1 MQARLS
7 EAEDV
12 PVVGISRMFYKVYAD
27 ALLSNADAMF
37 WYEHDVYAIRPH
49 WVDALHR
56 EALVAGRFWVRGSV
70 TRTASLDASIAC
82 KTEVPRE
89 IPAGDA
95 PPISTLLWESHING
109 AALFSLRDPAF
120 ASAVA
125 EANRSFPEAAYDVA
139 IHAVVADHRRHF
151 ASFREHAHL
160 LQYSEVVQARPEDFL
175 AFDRPSPG
183 LDRFRSDHPR
193 TYLVHGVAMARWKRL
208 QHEQRK
214 HNLTACMP
222 NSSAIRWP
230 APRPGLARWTAG
242 RRWQLLVE
250 HWRTLSPRAREK
262 IERVVKEEAGGG
274 GGRRDGKPKAK
285 RRDGKAKRRGGREA
299 EVIDAGQSDR

>member
-12 PVVGISRMFYKVYAD
+12 PVVGISRMFYKVYAE

-49 WVDALHR
+49 WIDALHR

-139 IHAVVADHRRHF
+139 IHAAVADHRRHF

-160 LQYSEVVQARPEDFL
+160 LQYS
-175 AFDRPSPG
+175 
-183 LDRFRSDHPR
+183 
-193 TYLVHGVAMARWKRL
+193 
-208 QHEQRK
+208 
-214 HNLTACMP
+214 
-222 NSSAIRWP
+222 
-230 APRPGLARWTAG
+230 
-242 RRWQLLVE
+242 
-250 HWRTLSPRAREK
+250 
-262 IERVVKEEAGGG
+262 
-274 GGRRDGKPKAK
+274 
-285 RRDGKAKRRGGREA
+285 
-299 EVIDAGQSDR
+299 

>member
-12 PVVGISRMFYKVYAD
+12 PVVGISRMFYKVYAE
-27 ALLSNADAMF
+27 ALLANADAMF

-49 WVDALHR
+49 WIDALHR

-125 EANRSFPEAAYDVA
+125 AANRSFPEAAYDVA
-139 IHAVVADHRRHF
+139 IHAVVADHRRH
-151 ASFREHAHL
+151 SRR
-160 LQYSEVVQARPEDFL
+160 SRARPPAAVLGSGAGAPEDYL

-183 LDRFRSDHPR
+183 LDRFPPITRAPTSC
-193 TYLVHGVAMARWKRL
+193 GVAMALEAAPERAA
-208 QHEQRK
+208 QAQPDGVHAQQQRDSV
-214 HNLTACMP
+214 AG
-222 NSSAIRWP
+222 A
-230 APRPGLARWTAG
+230 APRPRAVDGGPPLAALG
-242 RRWQLLVE
+242 RALADA
-250 HWRTLSPRAREK
+250 LSARARE
-262 IERVVKEEAGGG
+262 
-274 GGRRDGKPKAK
+274 D
-285 RRDGKAKRRGGREA
+285 
-299 EVIDAGQSDR
+299 